1 MRRTSKFLAIGAV
14 ACVLALSTNNYA
26 SAAKAPA
33 GFKVAVVDI
42 QKVVENSPQINA
54 LKTEQKNKITDL
66 VTFVENA
73 KASVSKETNEAKKK
87 SLEEGYN
94 KELNAKKAEID
105 KDFAKKLTEIDT
117 SIKFI
122 IKGKAAGYDLVLTK
136 SSVIEG
142 GDDITSEVIKAL
154 K

>member
-1 MRRTSKFLAIGAV
+1 MKKTSKFLTIGAV
-14 ACVLALSTNNYA
+14 ACILALSTNNFA

-54 LKTEQKNKITDL
+54 LKTQQKNKITEL

-73 KASVSKETNEAKKK
+73 KASLTKETNEAKKK
-87 SLEEGYN
+87 TLEEGYN
-94 KELNAKKAEID
+94 KELNVKKAEID
-105 KDFAKKLTEIDT
+105 RDFAVKLTDIDK

-122 IKGKAAGYDLVLTK
+122 IKAKSTGYDLVLTK
-136 SSVIEG
+136 NSVLEG
-142 GDDITSEVIKAL
+142 GVDITNEVIKAL